1 MTHTSLKTRLNVANR
16 AYGAAWDA
24 TRAMA
29 NAAPVLMGPPQA
41 IGSLRVYAAY
51 PRYTR
56 EQIGNSARRCNRM
69 FRAIARLRVAAKGA
83 R

>member
-29 NAAPVLMGPPQA
+29 SAKVLMGPPQA
-41 IGSLRVYAAY
+41 VGSLRVFAVYPAFTRDQIAA
-51 PRYTR
+51 
-56 EQIGNSARRCNRM
+56 SASRCRRM
-69 FRAIARLRVAAKGA
+69 FRSIARYRAALKGA